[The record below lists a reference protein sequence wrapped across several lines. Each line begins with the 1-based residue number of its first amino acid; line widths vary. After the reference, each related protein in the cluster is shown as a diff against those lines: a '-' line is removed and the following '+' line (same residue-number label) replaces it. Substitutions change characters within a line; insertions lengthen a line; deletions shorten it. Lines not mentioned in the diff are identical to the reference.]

1 MPDYSEKN
9 IKELG
14 VHYKGYRRYKTIL
27 PIAKK
32 PTAHREIKELVIDLG
47 NKLLDKG
54 IPWEII
60 DFFKDVVA
68 KSEIQHENTE
78 NTFDEII
85 EW

>member
-1 MPDYSEKN
+1 MTDYSEKN

-54 IPWEII
+54 IP
-60 DFFKDVVA
+60 
-68 KSEIQHENTE
+68 
-78 NTFDEII
+78 
-85 EW
+85 